1 MEILLLPIALI
12 VGGYIITR
20 VIGVD
25 IPGIMRDLKML
36 VLLVPLFGLV
46 VALRGRD
53 DTRGIE

>member
-20 VIGVD
+20 VSGVD